1 MTAKVTCMATFL
13 IPVLAAL
20 SVVLIIAVL
29 GLILTQMLIKRADK
43 AQLHADIAS
52 EQVQGVVVDIDQ
64 LPEVDQE
71 PGITVISNDVIEGT
85 SQRPQ
90 HLKKKTVSVIDQ
102 DAQLN
107 HSIMKHN
114 HTGDDLTD
122 PITTDSDTIPSV
134 TSIVNPL
141 TDKITLEY

>member
-1 MTAKVTCMATFL
+1 MATVL
-13 IPVLAAL
+13 ISALAAL

-29 GLILTQMLIKRADK
+29 GLILAQIFINRADK
-43 AQLHADIAS
+43 AQLHTDIAS
-52 EQVQGVVVDIDQ
+52 EQVQGVVIDIDQ
-64 LPEVDQE
+64 LPEADQE

-85 SQRPQ
+85 SHRHQ

-107 HSIMKHN
+107 HSIMGHN
-114 HTGDDLTD
+114 HTQNDLTA
-122 PITTDSDTIPSV
+122 PLSTDSNTNPSV
-134 TSIVNPL
+134 TSIRNPL